1 MRQRSISMRL
11 SKKSKVSSLLLD
23 VVNAEEFLKVLN
35 VPLTRDFIQILYQ
48 LQNSDIGSCEHFE
61 ENYP

>member
-1 MRQRSISMRL
+1 MRL
-11 SKKSKVSSLLLD
+11 SKKSKVSYLLLD

-35 VPLTRDFIQILYQ
+35 VPLTRDFIQIIYQ

>member
-1 MRQRSISMRL
+1 MRL
-11 SKKSKVSSLLLD
+11 SKKSKVSYLLLD

-35 VPLTRDFIQILYQ
+35 VPLIRDFIQILYQ

>member
-1 MRQRSISMRL
+1 MRSRSISMRL
-11 SKKSKVSSLLLD
+11 SKKSKVSYLLLD

>member
-1 MRQRSISMRL
+1 MRL
-11 SKKSKVSSLLLD
+11 SKKSKVSYLLID

>member
-11 SKKSKVSSLLLD
+11 SKKSKVSYLLLD

>member
-1 MRQRSISMRL
+1 MRL
-11 SKKSKVSSLLLD
+11 SKKSKVSYLLLD

>member
-1 MRQRSISMRL
+1 MRL
-11 SKKSKVSSLLLD
+11 SKKSKVSYLLLD

-48 LQNSDIGSCEHFE
+48 LQVVNILKKIILKYFRLSFI
-61 ENYP
+61 

>member
-1 MRQRSISMRL
+1 MRL

>member
-1 MRQRSISMRL
+1 MRSRSISMRL